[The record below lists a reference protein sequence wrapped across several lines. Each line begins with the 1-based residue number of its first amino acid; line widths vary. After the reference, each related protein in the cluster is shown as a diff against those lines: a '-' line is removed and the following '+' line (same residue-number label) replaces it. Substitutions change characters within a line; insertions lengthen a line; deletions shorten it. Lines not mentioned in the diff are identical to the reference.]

1 MFSVPP
7 DWSASHSLLPYL
19 VMSASLLLSALVRDV
34 SHQLSSVVACDVSNL
49 LSSALAGDF
58 GSGLADEFSKR
69 IFLYPDVRKP
79 LSSALAGDVVKPPLL
94 HTGWWCQQHHQPVMG
109 ATLPGGLCCMLRP
122 SSVHQDLGCW
132 LRQSTP
138 HQSLYCTLDEAIH
151 I

>member
-7 DWSASHSLLPYL
+7 DWSASHSPLPYL

-94 HTGWWCQQHHQPVMG
+94 YTGDVSNITSQ
-109 ATLPGGLCCMLRP
+109 
-122 SSVHQDLGCW
+122 
-132 LRQSTP
+132 
-138 HQSLYCTLDEAIH
+138 
-151 I
+151 